1 MPVFYYVQF
10 TLLENKWFKFLPIHN
25 SCIIY
30 NKRIVNKK
38 RCLFVLERLQS
49 LEERYNKL
57 NELLSDPDVI
67 SDPNNLRK
75 YSKEQSDLEEAV
87 LAYRNY
93 KNVSSELE
101 GANEMLADQLDEE
114 MIEMVKMEISE
125 LTIKKEQLEEELK
138 ILLLPKDPNDDKNVI
153 MEIRAAAG
161 GDEAALFAGDL
172 YRMYSR
178 YAEANRWKTE
188 VIETHTSGVGGFK
201 EIIFMIN
208 GNGAF
213 SKLKFENGAHRVQ
226 RVPETEASGRVH
238 TSTATVAVLPEA
250 EDVEVELNESDIRV
264 DRFASS
270 GPGGQSV
277 NTTMSAV
284 RLTHEPTGIVV
295 SCQDEKSQIKNK
307 EKAMKVL
314 RARLY
319 DKYQQEAQAEYDQSR
334 KSAVG
339 TGDRSERIRT
349 YNFPQ
354 NRVTDHRISLT
365 IQKLD
370 QILEGKLDEFI
381 EALLLDDQT
390 KKLETIG
397 E

>member
-1 MPVFYYVQF
+1 M
-10 TLLENKWFKFLPIHN
+10 LD
-25 SCIIY
+25 
-30 NKRIVNKK
+30 
-38 RCLFVLERLQS
+38 RLQA
-49 LEERYNKL
+49 LEDRYNKL
-57 NELLSDPDVI
+57 NELLSDPEVS
-67 SDPNNLRK
+67 SDPNKLRE
-75 YSKEQSDLEEAV
+75 YGKEQSDLEDV
-87 LAYRNY
+87 VQAYREY
-93 KNVSSELE
+93 KSLSTELSD
-101 GANEMLADQLDEE
+101 AKEMLEDELDGDME
-114 MIEMVKMEISE
+114 EMVKMEISE
-125 LTIKKEQLEEELK
+125 LEEQLETLEDNMK
-138 ILLLPKDPNDDKNVI
+138 VLLLPKDPNDGKNVI
-153 MEIRAAAG
+153 VEIRGAAG

-178 YAEANRWKTE
+178 YAEEKGWKTDVME
-188 VIETHTSGVGGFK
+188 ANTTGVGGYK

-208 GNGAF
+208 GKDVY
-213 SKLKFENGAHRVQ
+213 SRLKYENGAHRVQ
-226 RVPETEASGRVH
+226 RVPETESGGRIH

-250 EDVEVELNESDIRV
+250 EEVEIDIHEKDIRV
-264 DRFASS
+264 DTFASS

-295 SCQDEKSQIKNK
+295 SIQDEKSQIKNK

-314 RARLY
+314 RARIY
-319 DKYQQEAQAEYDQSR
+319 DKYQQEAQAEYDETR

-354 NRVTDHRISLT
+354 NRVTDHRIGLT

-370 QILEGKLDEFI
+370 QILDGKLDEFI
-381 EALLLDDQT
+381 EALVLEEQT
-390 KKLETIG
+390 AKLEQIG